1 MPDTDEDFDYE
12 DLEESLD
19 DLENDVDSD
28 FYDYGEGGF

>member
-1 MPDTDEDFDYE
+1 MPDIEDDFDYE